1 MTTDA
6 QLQQDVLAELA
17 WEPTVEAAHIGV
29 AARDGIVTLS
39 GHVSSYAQKLA
50 AERAA
55 RRVKGVQGIAE
66 EIEVEL
72 PALDQ
77 RSDEDI
83 ALSILNV
90 LRWHSSIPLDSVN
103 VKVEKGYVTLTG
115 ELDWQYQKDLAG
127 EDVHHIRG
135 VRGVTNAITIKPRV
149 KPQDIE
155 ARIKA
160 ALHRNAQIE
169 AENIHVVASGGTVTL
184 TGNVKS
190 WYERSV
196 AETAAWS
203 APGVTRVLD
212 QITLGP

>member
-6 QLQQDVLAELA
+6 QLQKDVLAELA

-29 AARDGIVTLS
+29 AAHDGIVTLS
-39 GHVSSYAQKLA
+39 GHVRSYAEKLG

-90 LRWHSSIPLDSVN
+90 LRWHSSIPADAVK
-103 VKVEKGYVTLTG
+103 VKVEKAYVTLSG

-127 EDVHHIRG
+127 EDVYRIRG
-135 VRGVTNAITIKPRV
+135 VRGVTNTITIKPRV

-155 ARIKA
+155 TRIKA

-190 WYERSV
+190 WHERSV

-212 QITLGP
+212 QITLGR

>member
-29 AARDGIVTLS
+29 AAHDGIVTLS
-39 GHVSSYAQKLA
+39 GHVSSFAQKLA

-90 LRWHSSIPLDSVN
+90 LRWHSALPLDTVK

-115 ELDWQYQKDLAG
+115 ELDWQYQQDLAG

-135 VRGVTNAITIKPRV
+135 VRGVTNAITLKPRV

-169 AENIHVVASGGTVTL
+169 AENIHVVASGDTVTL
-184 TGNVKS
+184 SGNVKS

-203 APGVTRVLD
+203 APGVTQVLN
-212 QITLGP
+212 QITLGH

>member
-90 LRWHSSIPLDSVN
+90 LRWHSAIPLDAVK

-115 ELDWQYQKDLAG
+115 ELDWQYQKDLAS

-212 QITLGP
+212 QITLAP

>member
-1 MTTDA
+1 
-6 QLQQDVLAELA
+6 
-17 WEPTVEAAHIGV
+17 
-29 AARDGIVTLS
+29 
-39 GHVSSYAQKLA
+39 
-50 AERAA
+50 
-55 RRVKGVQGIAE
+55 
-66 EIEVEL
+66 
-72 PALDQ
+72 
-77 RSDEDI
+77 
-83 ALSILNV
+83 
-90 LRWHSSIPLDSVN
+90 
-103 VKVEKGYVTLTG
+103 LTG

-212 QITLGP
+212 QITLGH

>member
-1 MTTDA
+1 MITDA

-90 LRWHSSIPLDSVN
+90 LRWHSAIPLDAVK

-115 ELDWQYQKDLAG
+115 ELDWQYQKDLAS

-169 AENIHVVASGGTVTL
+169 AENIHVAASGGTVTL

-212 QITLGP
+212 QITLAP

>member
-6 QLQQDVLAELA
+6 QLQKDVLAELA

-29 AARDGIVTLS
+29 AAHNGIVTLS
-39 GHVSSYAQKLA
+39 GHVQSYAQKLA

-55 RRVKGVQGIAE
+55 RRVRGVQGIAE
-66 EIEVEL
+66 EIQVEL
-72 PALDQ
+72 PAPDQ

-83 ALSILNV
+83 ALSILNL
-90 LRWHSSIPLDSVN
+90 LRWHTSIPMDAVK

-115 ELDWQYQKDLAG
+115 EVDWQYQKDLAG

-135 VRGVTNAITIKPRV
+135 VRGVTNAIIIKPRV

-155 ARIKA
+155 ERIKA

-169 AENIHVVASGGTVTL
+169 ASNIHVVASGGTVTL

-190 WYERSV
+190 WHERQV

-212 QITLGP
+212 QITLPN